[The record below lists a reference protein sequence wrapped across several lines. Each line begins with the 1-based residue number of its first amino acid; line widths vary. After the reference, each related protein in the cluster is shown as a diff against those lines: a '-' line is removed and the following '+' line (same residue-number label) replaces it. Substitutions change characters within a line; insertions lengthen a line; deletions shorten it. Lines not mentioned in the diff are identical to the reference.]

1 MKIILHYQEQEM
13 EASPHGRT
21 SKGQS
26 LQQANLERLQKK
38 RLNAPIEWYIEI
50 YQANAGRKTIR
61 YK

>member
-1 MKIILHYQEQEM
+1 MKIILHYQQQEM
-13 EASPHGRT
+13 EASPRGRT

-26 LQQANLERLQKK
+26 LKQANLERLQKK
-38 RLNAPIEWYIEI
+38 RLSAPTEWYMEV